1 MKSMQFEYTDHAEE
15 KILERKLNRKV
26 IESVVVTPDKV
37 IPAAFNRKIAQRK
50 IGNKL
55 LRVVYE
61 EEHEVYI
68 IVTAYYTEA
77 NRY

>member
-1 MKSMQFEYTDHAEE
+1 MKFMQFEYTDHAEE
-15 KILERKLNRKV
+15 KILERKLNRKT
-26 IESVVVTPDKV
+26 IESVVASPDKV
-37 IPAAFNRKIAQRK
+37 VPTVFNRKIAQRK
-50 IGNKL
+50 INKL

-68 IVTAYYTEA
+68 IVKAYYTEA